1 VFSSLVPRFDERIS
15 PDFFRL
21 TGKLRA
27 IANLLFV
34 LSNIALAPGVD
45 KLGFDPY
52 VHWRFFPVILSV
64 HIIDGVLGL
73 VLWRAKL
80 TTAAMR
86 ALTYTSIVLETTAS
100 VAASWIYGSVN
111 SPFIGVELVFI
122 MVYRLAFDA
131 RFGLTAFAIIFAGQW
146 LIVGAELAGVLPVQP
161 INIGIVDGV
170 YVSTS
175 RHLGG
180 MATLSVMLLLA
191 FVVAHWAVG
200 RMRHKE
206 AALKLLRESLHATE
220 EGKIGRHTGRTLRDT
235 YALGRL
241 LGIGGMGEVYF
252 GTHLRTRRKVA
263 VKMLHPHLVDDS
275 IVLSRFRREAEVTG
289 RLGSEHIVQILDV
302 DEDEGHPFLVLELL
316 EGESLAHRIKHRGT
330 LPFDEVGT
338 IIDQIANALEVAHR
352 ANIIH
357 RDLKPENIYLCPR
370 EGGGTIVKLLD
381 FGVSKI
387 RDSAAT
393 ALTQDAAILGTPDF
407 MSPEQATGRSDE
419 IDACSDIFSL
429 GGVIYTM
436 LTTKHPF
443 AADSVPALMHQ
454 ICDEEPVPLTQF
466 NAQVPHGVENVV
478 AIAMAKQRDH
488 RYASAAV
495 LARDLRTA
503 LDGTIDPEVD
513 ARAQKL
519 PRGKVATRRSKRD
532 SLVTGK
538 TQQA

>member
-1 VFSSLVPRFDERIS
+1 MFSSLVPRFDERIS

-21 TGKLRA
+21 SGKLRA
-27 IANLLFV
+27 IANALF
-34 LSNIALAPGVD
+34 LISNVALAPGVE

-52 VHWRFFPVILSV
+52 VHWRFFPVIMSV
-64 HIIDGVLGL
+64 HLVDMLLGI

-80 TTAAMR
+80 TTTAMR
-86 ALTYTSIVLETTAS
+86 RLTYISIVLETCAS

-122 MVYRLAFDA
+122 MVYRLAFDS
-131 RFGLTAFAIIFAGQW
+131 RFGFTAFAIIFIGQW
-146 LIVGAELAGVLPVQP
+146 LVVGGELAGFLPAQP
-161 INIGIVDGV
+161 INSGVVDGV
-170 YVSTS
+170 YGSAS

-180 MATLSVMLLLA
+180 MASLSVMLLLA

-206 AALKLLRESLHATE
+206 AALKLLRESLHATQ
-220 EGKIGRHTGRTLRDT
+220 EGKIGRHTGRTLRET
-235 YALGRL
+235 YTLGRL

-275 IVLSRFRREAEVTG
+275 IVLGRFRREAEVTG
-289 RLGSEHIVQILDV
+289 RLGSEHIVHILDV

-316 EGESLAHRIKHRGT
+316 EGESLARRIKHGA
-330 LPFDEVGT
+330 LAMDEIAKIV
-338 IIDQIANALEVAHR
+338 DQIANALEVAHR
-352 ANIIH
+352 ANVIH

-387 RDSAAT
+387 RDAAAT
-393 ALTQDAAILGTPDF
+393 ALTQDSAILGTPDF
-407 MSPEQATGRSDE
+407 MSPEQATGRTDE

-429 GGVIYTM
+429 GAVIYTM

-443 AADSVPALMHQ
+443 AAESVPALMHQ
-454 ICDEEPVPLTQF
+454 ICENEPVPIAEF
-466 NAQVPHGVENVV
+466 NPNVPPGVANVV
-478 AIAMAKQRDH
+478 AIAMAKQREQ

-503 LDGTIDPEVD
+503 LAGTVDPEVE

-519 PRGKVATRRSKRD
+519 PRGKIAVRRARRD
-532 SLVTGK
+532 SRAGGK